1 MRTAE
6 ESGFPELWASL
17 GRIIKQFVN
26 CAGVVLTSALT
37 EVSGA
42 RWIFWCNA
50 ALIAAMAAWLAFGR
64 RISVGESP
72 ALETEDY
79 VPAAPQA
86 TEDERIA
93 AFAGK
98 YGLSARETE
107 ILTMLAA
114 KNAEQTTQELADAL
128 GVSRRTC
135 ERRLSALYAKTGVR
149 NRADLMIAYVRET
162 R

>member
-1 MRTAE
+1 MRMAE
-6 ESGFPELWASL
+6 ERNFPELWACL

-26 CAGVVLTSALT
+26 CAGVVFTSALT

-50 ALIAAMAAWLAFGR
+50 ALVAAMAAWLAFGR

-135 ERRLSALYAKTGVR
+135 ERRLSALYAKTGAK